1 VKDVNQGNATMLQSA
16 SVATERYADI
26 VDPEIYVHGVPHA
39 TFQRLRVEDPVSWW
53 EERNGTGFWAVT
65 RYDDILTVSHN
76 TQVFS
81 SARGI
86 RLEEMSEEELRAR
99 RTMMEMDPPDHT
111 NYRRMVQPRFSN
123 REVMAVEEGIR
134 LLARA
139 VVEGI
144 YGQSEF
150 DFVDAIARQLPMRM
164 LGKMLG
170 IADGDGPWLVK
181 KGDALIG
188 NTDPEF
194 TTHPVGLVDTDAYRL
209 MPFRSPVSE
218 ELFAY
223 AAEQAR
229 IRRERPTDDV
239 ISLLLRPK
247 RDGEPLSEHEFKNFF
262 TLLVAAGND
271 TTRYSMAAGLDALIE
286 RPEQLSELRENAALI
301 ATATEEILRW
311 GTVTMHFRRT
321 ATRDTEFRG
330 KKIKAGDKV
339 LLWFISGDYDERQFP
354 DPYRFDIR
362 RSPNDHLA
370 FGLKSPHK
378 CIGEHLAR
386 VEIRVLLEELL
397 PRIADIQLNGP
408 VERLRSNFISGIK
421 HLPVKVSWV

>member
-1 VKDVNQGNATMLQSA
+1 MLRSA
-16 SVATERYADI
+16 SVATERFADI
-26 VDPEIYVHGVPHA
+26 VDPEVYVHGVPHA
-39 TFQRLRVEDPVSWW
+39 TFQRLRHEDPVSWW
-53 EERNGTGFWAVT
+53 EEKNGSGFWAIT
-65 RYDDILTVSHN
+65 RYQDILAVSHS
-76 TQVFS
+76 TQTFS

-99 RTMMEMDPPDHT
+99 RTMMEMDPPEHT
-111 NYRRMVQPRFSN
+111 SYRRMVQPPFSN

-139 VVEGI
+139 VVDGV
-144 YGQSEF
+144 YGLGEF

-170 IADGDGPWLVK
+170 IPDRDGPWLVK

-194 TTHPVGLVDTDAYRL
+194 TTHPVGLVDTDEYRL
-209 MPFRSPVSE
+209 MPFRSPVSG

-229 IRRERPTDDV
+229 VRREQPTDDV

-271 TTRYSMAAGLDALIE
+271 TTRYSMAAGLHALIE
-286 RPEQLSELRENAALI
+286 RPEQLAELRDNPVLVAA
-301 ATATEEILRW
+301 ATEEILRW

-321 ATRDTEFRG
+321 ATRDTEMAG

-339 LLWFISGDYDERQFP
+339 LLWYISGDYDECQFS
-354 DPYRFDIR
+354 DPYFFDIR
-362 RSPNDHLA
+362 RTPNEHLA

-397 PRIADIQLNGP
+397 PRIADIRLSGP
-408 VERLRSNFISGIK
+408 LERLRSNFISGIK

>member
-1 VKDVNQGNATMLQSA
+1 
-16 SVATERYADI
+16 
-26 VDPEIYVHGVPHA
+26 
-39 TFQRLRVEDPVSWW
+39 
-53 EERNGTGFWAVT
+53 
-65 RYDDILTVSHN
+65 
-76 TQVFS
+76 
-81 SARGI
+81 
-86 RLEEMSEEELRAR
+86 MSDEELHAR
-99 RTMMEMDPPDHT
+99 RTMMEMDPPEHT
-111 NYRRMVQPRFSN
+111 TYRRMVQPPFSN
-123 REVMAVEEGIR
+123 REVMAVEQGIR

-139 VVEGI
+139 VVEGVR
-144 YGQSEF
+144 GVSEF
-150 DFVDAIARQLPMRM
+150 DFVDAVARELPMRM

-170 IADGDGPWLVK
+170 IPDRDGRWLVK

-188 NTDPEF
+188 NSDPEF
-194 TTHPVGLVDTDAYRL
+194 TTHPVGLVGTDQYRL

-229 IRRERPTDDV
+229 IRRERPGDDV
-239 ISLLLRPK
+239 ISLLLRAK

-271 TTRYSMAAGLDALIE
+271 TTRYSMAAGLLALIE
-286 RPEQLSELRENAALI
+286 NPEQLAALRQDP
-301 ATATEEILRW
+301 TLMHSATEEILRW

-321 ATRDTEFRG
+321 ATADTELAG
-330 KKIKAGDKV
+330 KRIRAGEKV

-354 DPYRFDIR
+354 DPFRFDIR
-362 RSPNDHLA
+362 RTPNEHLA

-397 PRIADIQLNGP
+397 PKLADIQLNGA
-408 VERLRSNFISGIK
+408 VDRLRSNFISGIK
-421 HLPVKVSWV
+421 HLPVKVSWI